1 MMTSQF
7 GPLPALFP
15 DVHVFTVP
23 GNMPSVLQSLLQI
36 ERILF
41 DNLFDS
47 ALVCQRQRLH

>member
-41 DNLFDS
+41 DNFFVS
-47 ALVCQRQRLH
+47 ALVCQCQRMH